1 MNRDDFATR
10 YDVGVP
16 LDPSTPRRND
26 RVMIMYN
33 DPGSLPNDEKVVR
46 EIVGN
51 GEIPLIDDIEK
62 ATENCD
68 VLDLVLVQQKTKRQC
83 KLVELVVP
91 CCI

>member
-1 MNRDDFATR
+1 
-10 YDVGVP
+10 
-16 LDPSTPRRND
+16 
-26 RVMIMYN
+26 MIMYN